1 MNKILGKNQAMKQ
14 MLIKSYKKEEKKEEK
29 IKDFL
34 CRVLPYPIGDKKE
47 REN

>member
-14 MLIKSYKKEEKKEEK
+14 MLIKSYKKEEK
-29 IKDFL
+29 IKFRLLDFL